1 MDSNKFV
8 IAYKP
13 NKNKKIN
20 NILAIIPIMSPIYV
34 IGHKNPDTDSIAS
47 AIVTAY
53 LLNKW
58 KEKGC
63 GIIKVDDEVIPAKQG
78 EPNPETAFALEK
90 FGVSVPET
98 VTDVDG
104 KKVVLVDHSEL
115 SQAPENLDKA
125 ELIGII
131 DHHKIGDVTTPN
143 PILFVNFP
151 VGCTGTVL
159 KLLFDWTG
167 VEIPK
172 DMAGLMLS
180 AILSDT
186 VIFKSAT
193 TTELDKKVAEE
204 LAKIA
209 GIDNIVQ
216 FGIDL
221 KCKLAD
227 VSNLSARDI
236 ITRDFKDFDMSGKK
250 VGIGQVELIDLGVI
264 KDRID
269 EIYEEMK
276 KMKEEGGYH
285 SVILMLTD
293 IMKEGTELLVV
304 TDDPS
309 VIEKAFGVKLEGKS
323 VWLDGVMSRKKQVVP
338 PLQKAFA

>member
-1 MDSNKFV
+1 
-8 IAYKP
+8 
-13 NKNKKIN
+13 
-20 NILAIIPIMSPIYV
+20 MSPVYV

-58 KEKGC
+58 REKGC
-63 GIIKVDDEVIPAKQG
+63 GLVKLDDEAVPAKQG
-78 EPNPETAFALEK
+78 EPNPETAFALET

-98 VTDVDG
+98 VTDAAD

-115 SQAPENLDKA
+115 TQAPDNLDKA
-125 ELIGII
+125 ELLGII

-209 GIDNIVQ
+209 GIEDVTK

-221 KCKLAD
+221 KAKLSAVD
-227 VSNLSARDI
+227 NLSAREI
-236 ITRDFKDFDMSGKK
+236 ITRDFKDFNMSGKK
-250 VGIGQVELIDLGVI
+250 VGVGQIELVDLNLI

-285 SVILMLTD
+285 SIFLMLTD

-309 VIEKAFGVKLEGKS
+309 IVEKAFGVKLEGKS

-338 PLQKAFA
+338 PLEKAFASS